1 MSEKC
6 QYPEVASLGDHL
18 VGASWSRKDRSRP
31 SACLALRLINS
42 WHLRSTVNM
51 AHIKAH
57 YFGSHPWLN
66 PSGIVP
72 IGPVLD
78 LDAPVRPLNS

>member
-1 MSEKC
+1 
-6 QYPEVASLGDHL
+6 
-18 VGASWSRKDRSRP
+18 
-31 SACLALRLINS
+31 
-42 WHLRSTVNM
+42 M

-57 YFGSHPWLN
+57 YFGSHPRLN

-78 LDAPVRPLNS
+78 LDAPVRSLNS

>member
-1 MSEKC
+1 MPKIEGGVIDTPQLVSTSFGPRLWDYTC
-6 QYPEVASLGDHL
+6 SLFQHP
-18 VGASWSRKDRSRP
+18 KIRP
-31 SACLALRLINS
+31 
-42 WHLRSTVNM
+42 TVNM

-57 YFGSHPWLN
+57 YFGSHPRLN

-78 LDAPVRPLNS
+78 LDAPVRSLNS